1 MPASPTVTQF
11 FVSIGHSKRN
21 KEKVKR
27 TDHRKP
33 ETVQHQNDSFNFWLC
48 LTAHASFDNV
58 WLGLMT
64 VCSCLTH
71 SVRLGLMTVHV
82 WLTVLGWVWWLFVHV
97 WLTVLGWVWR
107 LFVHVQLTVFGVHT
121 DGVWLFYHVEMTV
134 WLCVI
139 MLKWQAEWQN
149 MRRRFTKQW
158 QLQYSW
164 AFNNVFNNVSHFT
177 QTLTTIK

>member
-82 WLTVLGWVWWLFVHV
+82 WLTVLGWVW
-97 WLTVLGWVWR
+97 R

-139 MLKWQAEWQN
+139 MLKWHAEV
-149 MRRRFTKQW
+149 T
-158 QLQYSW
+158 SW
-164 AFNNVFNNVSHFT
+164 VAKHENKIYKAMTTAVLRAFNNVFNNVSHFT